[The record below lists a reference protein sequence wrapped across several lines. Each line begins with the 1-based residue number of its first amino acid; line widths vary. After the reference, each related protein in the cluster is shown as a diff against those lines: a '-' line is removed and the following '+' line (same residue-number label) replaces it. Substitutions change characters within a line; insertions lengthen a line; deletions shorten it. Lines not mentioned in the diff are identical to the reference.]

1 MSISLFGLAF
11 DTGVRRR
18 PGGRLGQ
25 AVNIFAAAT
34 AVWTVYAAAFSTED
48 VLSLTIT
55 FLALML
61 VLTFALIAPTARWST
76 SHVAWFDW
84 VLAALSA
91 GCGMYFLGQ
100 YDTIAERITLLTPLS
115 SMDVAFSSL
124 MIVLTI
130 EAMRRTVGP
139 GLTLIVIGFIAYNLY
154 GHHLDGPLSHGYI
167 SLNHFLDITAFTTD
181 GLFGVPL
188 RVAATYA
195 FLFVLFG
202 TALAKTGGGDF
213 FFNLAASLTGRTQ
226 GGPAKIA
233 VISSG
238 LYGTISG
245 SPTSDVVTTGAVT
258 IPMMKRLGYSSAF
271 AGAVEVAASTG
282 GSLLPPVMGA
292 AAFIMAEY
300 TGIPYVEI
308 ALAGLIPAL
317 LYYVPIY
324 FQVHLRA
331 KRIGLAGLEESKVPA
346 LVATLKDGGVFLVPL
361 VVVTWTLI
369 EGYTPTYAAVYGTA
383 AVVVVSSLRS
393 STRLNPRAVLDILAE
408 SSVRMVAVAGACAA
422 AGLVIGGITMTGLA
436 SKFSHLVF
444 LISGADLF
452 ISLVVA
458 AGLTIL
464 LGLGM
469 PTPSAFILAAV
480 LIAPVMKDLGIS
492 LMAGHMFLLYFAVM
506 SALTPPVA
514 VAAYAASAIAD
525 ENPLTI
531 AANAVRIAIA
541 AFLIP
546 FSFVFN
552 EALLL
557 QGTWAEIAMATMSV
571 AAGLV
576 LIVIGVEGYLRAP
589 LNPVTRLLLGAAGL
603 VLLFVEPVLIAVA
616 MGLVAVAVAA
626 MRFGR
631 KAAVQTTNGGVTT
644 LLLPI
649 AARAGSNWALSTS
662 LPDPGARNDLQACSS
677 GRSQRCRLVPLRPA
691 TGQCGRLGDAG

>member
-1 MSISLFGLAF
+1 MLKGIARFAF
-11 DTGVRRR
+11 ETGARRR
-18 PGGRLGQ
+18 PDG
-25 AVNIFAAAT
+25 AVGVGVKLFAAAT

-61 VLTFALIAPTARWST
+61 VLTFALIAPTPRGST
-76 SHVAWFDW
+76 SRVAWFDW

-115 SMDVAFSSL
+115 TTDVAFSSL
-124 MIVLTI
+124 MILLTI

-139 GLTLIVIGFIAYNLY
+139 GLTLIVVGFIVYNLF

-213 FFNLAASLTGRTQ
+213 FFNLAASLTGRAQ

-346 LVATLKDGGVFLVPL
+346 LVTTLKDGGVFLVPL

-452 ISLVVA
+452 VSLVVA

-557 QGTWAEIAMATMSV
+557 QGAPFEIVFATINVALAM
-571 AAGLV
+571 
-576 LIVIGVEGYLRAP
+576 IVVGIAVEGYYRK
-589 LNPVTRLLLGAAGL
+589 PVRGWARIVLLAAG
-603 VLLFVEPVLIAVA
+603 VLFLFVEYHLFAIALA
-616 MGLVAVAVAA
+616 LSAVAVATQWTDT
-626 MRFGR
+626 
-631 KAAVQTTNGGVTT
+631 V
-644 LLLPI
+644 
-649 AARAGSNWALSTS
+649 RAESN
-662 LPDPGARNDLQACSS
+662 P
-677 GRSQRCRLVPLRPA
+677 
-691 TGQCGRLGDAG
+691 